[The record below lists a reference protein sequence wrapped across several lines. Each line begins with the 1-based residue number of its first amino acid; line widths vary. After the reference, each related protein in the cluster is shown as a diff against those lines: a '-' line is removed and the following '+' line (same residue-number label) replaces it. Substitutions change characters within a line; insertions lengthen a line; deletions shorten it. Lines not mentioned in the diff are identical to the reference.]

1 MLKKILEERLK
12 TAPPEMSV
20 SVVLRELESGAAVF
34 EFNPALQMKSAS
46 TIKVLI
52 MAEAMRQLEAK
63 LLNPNRHI
71 IISDSEKL
79 EDSVIGLLEVESLTL
94 NDLLTMMIIV
104 SDNTCTNVLI
114 DLLGMNRINDFARVL
129 GLKQTVLARKML
141 DFKAAAAGREN
152 FTSAAD
158 LATLFFLI
166 GRRKLP
172 SSAKMLDILYHQ
184 KQGAFRRYLPEEV
197 RIAHKPG
204 GLPDIAHDA
213 GIIRAGTADYVWCV
227 TTSGASNSAGNELI
241 GDLTKL
247 IYDNLNK
254 Q

>member
-1 MLKKILEERLK
+1 MLKKILRERINA
-12 TAPPEMSV
+12 APPEMSV
-20 SVVLRELESGAAVF
+20 SAVLRELESGAVVF
-34 EFNPALQMKSAS
+34 EFNPNCQMKSAS

-63 LLNPNRHI
+63 TLNPHRHI
-71 IISDSEKL
+71 IIPDAARL
-79 EDSVIGLLEVESLTL
+79 EDSVVGLLEVESLTL
-94 NDLLTMMIIV
+94 HDLVTMMIIV

-114 DLLGMNRINDFARVL
+114 DLLGMDRVNSFGQVL
-129 GLKQTVLARKML
+129 GLRQTVLARKML
-141 DFKAAAAGREN
+141 DFQAAAAGREN
-152 FTSAAD
+152 LTSAAD
-158 LATLFFLI
+158 LASLFFMI

-172 SSAKMLDILYHQ
+172 ASAQMLDILYHQ
-184 KQGAFRRYLPEEV
+184 KQGAFRRSLPEEI

-204 GLPDIAHDA
+204 GLSDIAHDA

-227 TTSGASNSAGNELI
+227 TTSGAPNAAGCELI

-247 IYDNLNK
+247 LYDNLNN